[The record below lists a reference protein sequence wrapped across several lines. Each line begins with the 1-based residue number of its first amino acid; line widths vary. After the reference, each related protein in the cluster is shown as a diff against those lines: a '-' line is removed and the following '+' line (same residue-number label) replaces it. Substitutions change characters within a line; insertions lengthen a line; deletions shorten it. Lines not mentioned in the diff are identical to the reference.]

1 LRSNLDHHLNWD
13 RLLVLAPH
21 PDDEAIGAGA
31 LIQRVLARGGEVAAI
46 FLTDGD
52 RNPWPQRFLDR
63 KWRVTPDDRAAW
75 GGLRRREAQA
85 SLASLGVPRE
95 RVSFLGFEDQE
106 LTALARAGDRR
117 PLEALRVAIRT
128 FRPSLLVVP
137 SAQDLHTDHRAA
149 GWFAH
154 HAVRGTGDGAPEIV
168 TYIVHG
174 QAAPHRL
181 HVVLELTDEERR
193 RKREAIAC
201 HRSQLLLSRERFL
214 AYARP
219 TERFYSA
226 EFDLVCTES
235 RTRERI
241 TKFRHTCRVVLG
253 RSSPSEM

>member
-1 LRSNLDHHLNWD
+1 MHSDLNAD

-31 LIQRVLARGGEVAAI
+31 LIQRVVARGGEVRAI

-52 RNPWPQRFLDR
+52 RNPWPQRFLER
-63 KWRVTPDDRAAW
+63 RWSVTPRDRAAW
-75 GGLRRREAQA
+75 GGLRRREAVA

-95 RVSFLGFEDQE
+95 HVSFLGFPDQE
-106 LTALARAGDRR
+106 LTTLARAGDPG
-117 PLEALRVAIRT
+117 PLEALRSAMET
-128 FRPSLLVVP
+128 FRPTLLVVP
-137 SAQDLHTDHRAA
+137 SAQDLHSDHRAG

-154 HAVRGTGDGAPEIV
+154 HAIRGIGDDAPEIV
-168 TYIVHG
+168 TYVVHG
-174 QAAPHRL
+174 EAAPQRL

-201 HRSQLLLSRERFL
+201 HRSQLLLSRDRFL

-219 TERFYSA
+219 TERFYSS

-235 RTRERI
+235 RARERI
-241 TKFRHTCRVVLG
+241 SKFRHTCRVVLG
-253 RSSPSEM
+253 RSKPQET

>member
-1 LRSNLDHHLNWD
+1 MMHSDLSAD
-13 RLLVLAPH
+13 RLLVIAPH

-31 LIQRVLARGGEVAAI
+31 LIQRVVARGGEVRAI

-63 KWRVTPDDRAAW
+63 KWRVTPLDRAAW
-75 GGLRRREAQA
+75 GGLRRREALA
-85 SLASLGVPRE
+85 SLASLGVPADQ
-95 RVSFLGFEDQE
+95 VTFLGFPDQE
-106 LTALARAGDRR
+106 LTALARSGDAR
-117 PLEALRVAIRT
+117 PLNALRSALQT
-128 FRPSLLVVP
+128 FRPTLLTVA
-137 SAQDLHTDHRAA
+137 SSQDLHSDHRAA
-149 GWFAH
+149 AWFAH
-154 HAVRGTGDGAPEIV
+154 HAVRGTGDDAPEIV

-174 QAAPHRL
+174 EASRQRL

-201 HRSQLLLSRERFL
+201 HRSQLLLSRDRFL

-235 RTRERI
+235 RARERI
-241 TKFRHTCRVVLG
+241 SNLRHTCRVVLG
-253 RSSPSEM
+253 RSRPER